1 MTPGCIEDKLDHY
14 PKYDDGEPVVV
25 GDYILEKRGT
35 GKMNESPVHRVK
47 EIRINSDYSAVS
59 CSDGY
64 TVTLSTGDCYIQ
76 RPSGKQIESF
86 KVGNWVELLD
96 DYNLTPCQYF
106 TGRPE
111 RNCKACK
118 ANDEYAFDD
127 SSPVPYKNRCYNR
140 QIVDIIKRAKEMAVK
155 YA

>member
-1 MTPGCIEDKLDHY
+1 MTPGCNEDKLSRY

-25 GDYILEKRGT
+25 GDYILEKRWA
-35 GKMNESPVHRVK
+35 GKKNESLVHRVK
-47 EIRINSDYSAVS
+47 EIRINSGYSVVS

-64 TVTLSTGDCYIQ
+64 TVTLSEGDCHVQ
-76 RPSGKQIESF
+76 KPNDEQIESF
-86 KVGNWVELLD
+86 KIGNWVELLD

-111 RNCKACK
+111 KNCKYCK

-127 SSPVPYKNRCYNR
+127 SSPVPYKNQCYNR
-140 QIVDIIKRAKEMAVK
+140 QVKDIIKRAKEIAGQ